1 MKKAL
6 PICILCIIF
15 LFCGCF
21 AGKLTGNISVEK
33 KLNNPIIVDF
43 VFIFDQPTLDELKKV
58 PSMQWFA
65 NRNQYKMDLELNDKI
80 QILSYELVPG
90 QNMQIEK
97 FRPNHRNEGVI
108 IFVSYLSSGDH
119 RVILKDYSKV
129 DLSLDKDDFT
139 VKVEN

>member
-1 MKKAL
+1 M
-6 PICILCIIF
+6 
-15 LFCGCF
+15 
-21 AGKLTGNISVEK
+21 
-33 KLNNPIIVDF
+33 
-43 VFIFDQPTLDELKKV
+43 
-58 PSMQWFA
+58 
-65 NRNQYKMDLELNDKI
+65 
-80 QILSYELVPG
+80 PG